1 MGVRHTIGAS
11 EVAVALGYQR
21 RKGDGEPYIS
31 EYELWCRLTGR
42 IARYDGEDS
51 PDAQLGRMCEVAVAN
66 EWMRRRRLRPGQDVL
81 PGPQLNDDGWGCRC
95 HPWLHARPDLLLV
108 PVVGPAGHRYSDFHR
123 REPVELKAPRELDE
137 DRWGEDGT
145 DQMPEEYLVQLV
157 VQVHVCGAAR
167 GHLAAMARA
176 PRNDRVWAEYEWARD
191 DELIE
196 SVLAK
201 AKEWYDHF
209 VVGDREPPLDGSAS
223 SRWALDRRW
232 KPKRDDVTVW
242 ASVDTEETV
251 RSLHQ
256 VREAAHEREHR
267 AFELQQHVMAAMGE
281 ATVLRGGKAGRILA
295 TWRVNKDGVRVFRL
309 LPMEG

>member
-66 EWMRRRRLRPGQDVL
+66 EFMRRHQLRPGRDVQL
-81 PGPQLNDDGWGCRC
+81 GPQLLDMPNTSPRW
-95 HPWLHARPDLLLV
+95 PWVHARPDLFLTYGMA
-108 PVVGPAGHRYSDFHR
+108 PI
-123 REPVELKAPRELDE
+123 ELKAPRELEE

-157 VQVHVCGAAR
+157 VQVAVTGASR

-191 DELIE
+191 EELIE
-196 SVLAK
+196 SVMARC
-201 AKEWYDHF
+201 KEWYDHF
-209 VVGDREPPLDGSAS
+209 VVVDREPPLDGSAS
-223 SRWALDRRW
+223 SKWALERRW

-242 ASVDTEETV
+242 ASVDTEETI

-256 VREAAHEREHR
+256 VKEAAHEREHR
-267 AFELQQHVMAAMGE
+267 AFELQQHVMEAMGE